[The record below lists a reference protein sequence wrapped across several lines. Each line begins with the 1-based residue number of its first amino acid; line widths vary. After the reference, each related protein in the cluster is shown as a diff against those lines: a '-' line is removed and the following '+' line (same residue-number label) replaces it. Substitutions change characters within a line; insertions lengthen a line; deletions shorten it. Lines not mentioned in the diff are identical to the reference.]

1 MPRNVH
7 IGSVRKRKNKK
18 TVSEISRS
26 DVNGAESSAN
36 QSNVITVFKRK
47 KYTKF
52 LKKFPIDLRIRKFL
66 T

>member
-47 KYTKF
+47 KYTIKNHGN
-52 LKKFPIDLRIRKFL
+52 RKI
-66 T
+66 